1 MKIFIV
7 GMHRSGTS
15 LVTGLLHKCGLY
27 LGNNLLMG
35 ARDNPKGHFEDR
47 EFIRINNQILFSNF
61 GDWKRPPDRL
71 VYKQHIIDRA
81 KSFLSGFP
89 EDGVCGFKDP
99 RLCLTF
105 PFWHHII
112 DPEPVKVVY
121 VHRPVSE
128 IAASLKKR
136 NNIPLDKGKK
146 LAETYIS
153 RAEKAIKNTGVWT
166 TDVYFHDFF
175 KPGWKVKLCYLCS
188 ILDLEFPKNPNKIES
203 FIDERLWHHRKGQ
216 SNA

>member
-1 MKIFIV
+1 
-7 GMHRSGTS
+7 MHRSGTS

-27 LGNNLLMG
+27 LGDNLLMG

-47 EFIRINNQILFSNF
+47 EFIRINNQILFSNL
-61 GDWKRPPDRL
+61 GDWKRPPEQL
-71 VYKQHIIDRA
+71 VYKQHIIDMA

-89 EDGVCGFKDP
+89 EDKICGFKDP

-105 PFWHHII
+105 PFWHHIT
-112 DPEPVKVVY
+112 DPEPVKVVF

-136 NNIPLDKGKK
+136 NKMSLDMGKK

-153 RAEKAIKNTGVWT
+153 RAKKAIESTGVWI

-175 KPGWKVKLCYLCS
+175 KPGWKAKLCYLCS
-188 ILDLEFPKNPNKIES
+188 VLSLEYPKNPSSLIK
-203 FIDERLWHHRKGQ
+203 FIDERLWHHREGQ
-216 SNA
+216 SNV